1 MVKLFSPIIIRGEY
15 IENRAW
21 SLQYQRSID

>member
-1 MVKLFSPIIIRGEY
+1 MVKLFAPINIRGEK
-15 IENRAW
+15 IEIRVW